1 MNRLAMHNR
10 IKKLMIIFLLL
21 FLPLFTLY
29 YNYLTPDPRYEQVPT
44 VSGVVSNKEI
54 VNYYGGKS
62 SRGHNEYL
70 LMVVDTDGI
79 RHVSNVTEE
88 TYFLYNVND
97 KIDLTKTVLV
107 EGHTNKDFF
116 VFMLIIFN
124 IAEFVYIVIFNYDRI
139 KKYYMEWLHS
149 EN

>member
-1 MNRLAMHNR
+1 MHNS
-10 IKKLMIIFLLL
+10 IKKLMSIVLLL

-44 VSGVVSNKEI
+44 VSGIVSNKEI
-54 VNYYGGKS
+54 VSYYGGKS

-97 KIDLTKTVLV
+97 KINLTKTELV
-107 EGHTNKDFF
+107 EGHRDKDFF

-124 IAEFVYIVIFNYDRI
+124 IAEFVYILIFNYDRI

>member
-1 MNRLAMHNR
+1 MNRLDMHNNA
-10 IKKLMIIFLLL
+10 KKFLIIISIL

-44 VSGVVSNKEI
+44 VSGIISNKEI

-62 SRGHNEYL
+62 SSGHNEYL
-70 LMVVDTDGI
+70 MMVVDTDGI

-88 TYFLYNVND
+88 TYFIYNIND
-97 KIDLTKTVLV
+97 KIDLTKRELV
-107 EGHTNKDFF
+107 EGNRDKDFF
-116 VFMLIIFN
+116 VFMLILLC
-124 IAEFVYIVIFNYDRI
+124 IAEFVYIIIFNFSRI
-139 KKYYMEWLHS
+139 KKYYMEWLHN